1 MFSLLLRIQIRRM
14 CYRKGWEP
22 LLGDCMAIEMDFS
35 CYLVGVFLK
44 SGIGANAAEERGL
57 EMVTLI

>member
-1 MFSLLLRIQIRRM
+1 M